1 MELNVFKK
9 INIKCRQ
16 SKRANFYW
24 SIRFSEEEKK
34 KRSNIYFNQNVYYTH
49 WLQHKK
55 RVVCF
60 DSLLPIFQKWY
71 FSLLLASLLSKID
84 RSVEEWSRDEA
95 FTYLFFYPSSSFV
108 YSPIDAKRTRM
119 TMGVVQSWMLTES
132 SGTLSLRSDI
142 ISFSICFH
150 ILYVSSCSNDYDENH
165 QLDDV
170 PSPLVYS
177 RYYASR
183 EEWKAI
189 DTQYQV

>member
-1 MELNVFKK
+1 MCSKKLTSNVDSRKEQTFIGVSVSQK
-9 INIKCRQ
+9 
-16 SKRANFYW
+16 
-24 SIRFSEEEKK
+24 KK
-34 KRSNIYFNQNVYYTH
+34 KRNDRTFISIKMFTILIGCNT
-49 WLQHKK
+49 KK
-55 RVVCF
+55 ELFAF